1 MAVSA
6 GSGHTCAILDNG
18 DLKCWGRD
26 DYGQL
31 GDGGTNTNTNAPSST
46 AINLGTGRT
55 AVAVSVGGY
64 HTCATL
70 DNGDLKCWGLDS
82 KGQLGDGGTNTG
94 TNAPSS
100 TAIDLGTGRT
110 AVAVAGGTLH
120 TCAILDNGDLKC
132 WGFDN
137 NGQLGDGGSNTD
149 QGSPVS
155 LSGSN
160 TWDSST
166 GLSSGSGSGSGGGMT
181 NVTGATC
188 TVSPALPTGL
198 SIDSSTCTISGTPS
212 VATSNTTYN
221 ITADISGTTFL
232 TSFWLSSS
240 YPQLIPSVEGAELI
254 VGQAMSDITFQ
265 DASGTYN
272 GNGTAWL
279 LHDIEPGIYSSN
291 PAQFT
296 AFGDKVVFS
305 AIRQSIGNEMWM
317 SDGTPEGTT
326 VFDLATYEFG
336 NFIDS
341 SYPDEFTVI
350 GDTLYFSAH
359 SSNNSTG
366 VNSPGRNLWKSDG
379 TVSGTVMV
387 KDIVPNHNGGNAL
400 DAWTALTD
408 LTAFEDTLYFF
419 VDDGAAYGYGSYGN
433 ELWKSDGTNAGTVM
447 VKDINSGVDGSSGA
461 NLTVVGNTLF
471 FLADDGINGEEL
483 WKSDGTNAG
492 TVMVKDIN
500 NGVDG
505 SSPSELTAVGNT
517 LFFYADDGSN
527 GKELWKSDGTNAGT
541 VMVKDINSGSSGS
554 SPFEFT
560 AVGNT
565 LFFYANDGIHGFEL
579 WKSDGTTLGTVLVK
593 DIYPGN
599 CTPGPSPCGSATN
612 PHWLASV
619 NNTLFFTAWDGVNG
633 PELWKSDGTTS
644 GTEMIVDLNPSNSN
658 YDPDIAYYWV
668 PHYLLTIGDT
678 LYFAGRQNQASNI
691 ELHKT
696 DGTENG
702 TMMVQEIGTGNGYNG
717 LSWWTDANLEGR
729 AAFAN
734 DKMFFMARDYTQGQ
748 DVHGHEPWVLDPA
761 NITGLNSGSGSSMR
775 PVTGATCSV
784 SPALPTGLN
793 IDTSTCTISGTPAAD
808 SSNTSYTITAVI
820 DGNTYEADIWLST
833 STFAEITSTVEGAT
847 LQLGEAMTPITLN
860 YTSQAGNT
868 TVYNGNGTAWM
879 VKDIYS
885 GSMSGLNS
893 NYIEQDAIMG
903 NEMYFFASDGVNGYE
918 LWKSDGTEA
927 GTVMVKDIVSG
938 SGSSVGPY
946 TNLHITALNNTVYFV
961 ANDGTHGEELWKSDG
976 TEAGTVMVKDINPT
990 NANGGIGTLIPMGNT
1005 LYFRADDGTHGSELW
1020 KTDGTTSGT
1029 VMVKD
1034 IRSGSYPGL
1043 PETNRMTAV
1052 GNTLYFTANDG
1063 THGHE
1068 LWKSDGTTSG
1078 TVMVKNINT
1087 HNLGAAGSQIHR
1099 ISVAGNYIYFEA
1111 QGPNGWSYWRSDGT
1125 DAGTISLTTNG
1136 NRTANMGNSVTIGN
1150 TLYFGQN
1157 FDQLWKTDGTV
1168 SGTMM
1173 VKDVFPQQTN
1183 NIRFLHGHQADNPCD
1198 SNVGN
1203 TFYFAMGTSVSDPHY
1218 LWKSDGTA
1226 SGTVQVKDANNAN
1239 VEVGYSTCGII
1250 GDTLYFSNHTG
1261 EQLWKTNGTPS
1272 GTKMVVDLGGS
1283 VVPRFVPLNN
1293 KLYFPGNDGVH
1304 GAGLWALDP
1313 SNVVL
1318 STPPPVTWET
1328 HPALPEGMSISN
1340 GVISGTPSVYALNQT
1355 YTIYANQSG
1364 YSTTHELYF
1373 SVENTN
1379 PHTVV
1384 EDQPIEAIGFH
1395 PAFFDG
1401 TTTWSISPSLP
1412 NSLVQDTATG
1422 EITGTVDDAI
1432 SSTYTVTATH
1442 SSGASET
1449 FTFSIDS
1456 LLDTDGDG
1464 LPNELP
1470 PTYNPANP
1478 PTPGLVADID
1488 DDGDGLLD
1496 VVETGTGFYVDGQDT
1511 GTDPLDPDTDG
1522 DGICDGP
1529 NAVSGVC
1536 IAGPDAD
1543 PNGLL
1548 PPATLVA
1555 LNNTDI
1561 GTLSPYLSVDGG
1573 TFEISPELP
1582 NSLSMDPNTGVIT
1595 GIPIET
1601 MVNTTFTVWS
1611 NHSDGTSLTYDFTI
1625 EVLEDSDGDG
1635 LPDELP
1641 DDYDSSNPT
1650 SPGLV
1655 EDLDDDADGIPDTN
1669 ETDTGSYVNESDTG
1683 TSPTN
1688 PDSDADGMCDG
1699 PNAVSNVCTAG
1710 PDAFPL
1716 DPAGDT
1722 DTDGDGKP
1730 DVLKP
1735 GVDSTSVPPLE
1746 EDLDDDGDGWEDVNE
1761 TGTNVYVDETDTGT
1775 DSLNPDTDGDGICDG
1790 PLAVPGICGA
1800 GPDDRPFGEPFEGQ
1814 VYGVNNSFFPS
1825 LMPEVTLQPGST
1837 WEVHPDLPEG
1847 LEIDPDTGRITGVP
1861 TESMANTTFTVYGNG
1876 SDGVNFEYQF
1886 SMEILDDYDG
1896 DGVPNDLPDDYPVNG
1911 TLIEDNDDD
1920 NDGIPDEYETGT
1932 GVYVNG
1938 TDLGTD
1944 ALNPDTD
1951 GDGMCDGPVAIENV
1965 CDAGPDAFP
1974 LDPAGDTDTDGDGKP
1989 DVLKPGVDSTSTPAL
2004 EEDLDDDG
2012 DNVPDTDED
2021 AAGTDSLLPDTDG
2034 DGVCDGDIA
2043 VGSVCVAGP
2052 DAFPLDPSASVDT
2065 DDDGH
2070 PDEWNDGKDGSDS
2083 TSTPPLQL
2091 DDDDDNDTWA
2101 DTDELACSTNPL
2113 DKDDVPEDQDQD
2125 GICDLLDET
2134 DDSPISM
2141 VYNSTTLELLVGQ
2154 EMTPFA
2160 PTTSG
2165 GDIVTWEI
2173 SGQLPEGLTFGVT
2186 PARSTGL
2193 DGVIRGNPQ
2202 SAIAETLFTVWAN
2215 NSQYSQE
2222 FAFTLVV
2229 YQDTDLDGFADQLP
2243 SDYIGIFQEDL
2254 DDDNDGWNDTDEGDC
2269 GSDPLDASSKPSDTD
2284 GDGIC
2289 DALDDE
2295 QNAVSAETPEDG
2307 SSSSSFLSMWM
2318 WCCLLLLLLLLLI
2331 PLLFMDQVR
2340 AILYQGPEPEHTVFK
2355 PEVEEGMGTMDNPF
2369 VLKSIED
2376 VEPGTIVFSE
2386 EKIDI
2391 SEITPHLNIDIIDLN
2406 MEENDQRFMMRD
2418 RRASEEGIRMITANA
2433 EGKISIRLVMDD
2445 SVEPTKDGRTYTSL
2459 LKLGIA
2465 TVYFQWS
2472 VTFKAD
2478 EAYLAEQQAKLEAE
2492 KALEEAK
2499 LKEEEES
2506 KKKAEEEAAAAAL
2519 LAKEAEEKAAKEAKK
2534 KEEAEAKKK
2543 AKEEADAKKK
2553 ADAEAKAAKEA
2564 EEAAAKKAEE
2574 EAAAAALLVKEAE
2587 AKKKAKEEADAKKK
2601 ADAEAKAAKEAEEAA
2616 AKKAKEEAD
2625 AKKKA
2630 DAKAKAA
2637 KEAEEAAAK
2646 KAEEEA
2652 AAKKKADAE
2661 AKAAKEAEEAA
2672 AKKAEEEAAAKKAK
2686 EAEAKKKAKEEADAK
2701 KKADAKV
2708 KAAKEAEEAA
2718 AKKAKEAEDKKK
2730 AKKPATAKEAKKQEE
2745 LQRVKDRAKSID
2757 FKVIGKASSTELKS
2771 EVKKGAKTLEVAD
2784 ASKFAESGSAR
2795 ITDEDGSSVIVWT
2808 GKDGNVLTGVSGV
2821 ERVFGAASI
2830 VMARDDLQVIKGVG
2844 PFIEEKL
2851 NALGITTYRQIAN
2864 MNAKLE
2870 KQVNEAIEFFPGR
2883 VKRDQWVTQAKILLG
2898 EDVQLD
2904 EKALKQAEE
2913 LERVAKKA
2921 EKIDFATIG
2930 TASAMDKDN
2939 LQELK
2944 GIGPFIEEKLNALG
2958 IFKFEQIAKMTSKI
2972 EDEVNLAIEFF
2983 PGRVK
2988 RDQWVAQAKIKIG
3001 EDAQLDEKELKKAEE
3016 LERVAK
3022 KAEKIDFGTIG
3033 VASASDKDNL
3043 QEMKG
3048 IGPFIEEKLNALGI
3062 FKFEQIAKMTSK
3074 IEEEVN
3080 QAIEFFPGRVK
3091 RDEWVKQAKNL
3102 AKK

>member
-1 MAVSA
+1 M
-6 GSGHTCAILDNG
+6 
-18 DLKCWGRD
+18 
-26 DYGQL
+26 
-31 GDGGTNTNTNAPSST
+31 
-46 AINLGTGRT
+46 
-55 AVAVSVGGY
+55 
-64 HTCATL
+64 
-70 DNGDLKCWGLDS
+70 
-82 KGQLGDGGTNTG
+82 
-94 TNAPSS
+94 
-100 TAIDLGTGRT
+100 
-110 AVAVAGGTLH
+110 
-120 TCAILDNGDLKC
+120 
-132 WGFDN
+132 
-137 NGQLGDGGSNTD
+137 
-149 QGSPVS
+149 
-155 LSGSN
+155 
-160 TWDSST
+160 
-166 GLSSGSGSGSGGGMT
+166 
-181 NVTGATC
+181 
-188 TVSPALPTGL
+188 
-198 SIDSSTCTISGTPS
+198 
-212 VATSNTTYN
+212 
-221 ITADISGTTFL
+221 
-232 TSFWLSSS
+232 
-240 YPQLIPSVEGAELI
+240 
-254 VGQAMSDITFQ
+254 
-265 DASGTYN
+265 
-272 GNGTAWL
+272 
-279 LHDIEPGIYSSN
+279 
-291 PAQFT
+291 
-296 AFGDKVVFS
+296 
-305 AIRQSIGNEMWM
+305 
-317 SDGTPEGTT
+317 
-326 VFDLATYEFG
+326 
-336 NFIDS
+336 
-341 SYPDEFTVI
+341 
-350 GDTLYFSAH
+350 
-359 SSNNSTG
+359 
-366 VNSPGRNLWKSDG
+366 
-379 TVSGTVMV
+379 
-387 KDIVPNHNGGNAL
+387 
-400 DAWTALTD
+400 
-408 LTAFEDTLYFF
+408 
-419 VDDGAAYGYGSYGN
+419 
-433 ELWKSDGTNAGTVM
+433 
-447 VKDINSGVDGSSGA
+447 
-461 NLTVVGNTLF
+461 
-471 FLADDGINGEEL
+471 
-483 WKSDGTNAG
+483 
-492 TVMVKDIN
+492 
-500 NGVDG
+500 
-505 SSPSELTAVGNT
+505 
-517 LFFYADDGSN
+517 
-527 GKELWKSDGTNAGT
+527 
-541 VMVKDINSGSSGS
+541 
-554 SPFEFT
+554 
-560 AVGNT
+560 
-565 LFFYANDGIHGFEL
+565 
-579 WKSDGTTLGTVLVK
+579 
-593 DIYPGN
+593 
-599 CTPGPSPCGSATN
+599 
-612 PHWLASV
+612 
-619 NNTLFFTAWDGVNG
+619 
-633 PELWKSDGTTS
+633 
-644 GTEMIVDLNPSNSN
+644 
-658 YDPDIAYYWV
+658 
-668 PHYLLTIGDT
+668 
-678 LYFAGRQNQASNI
+678 
-691 ELHKT
+691 
-696 DGTENG
+696 
-702 TMMVQEIGTGNGYNG
+702 
-717 LSWWTDANLEGR
+717 
-729 AAFAN
+729 
-734 DKMFFMARDYTQGQ
+734 
-748 DVHGHEPWVLDPA
+748 
-761 NITGLNSGSGSSMR
+761 
-775 PVTGATCSV
+775 
-784 SPALPTGLN
+784 N
-793 IDTSTCTISGTPAAD
+793 IDTSTCTISGTPSVD
-808 SSNTSYTITAVI
+808 SANTTYTITAVI

-833 STFAEITSTVEGAT
+833 FTFGEITSTVEGAT
-847 LQLGEAMTPITLN
+847 LQLGEAMAPITLN
-860 YTSQAGNT
+860 YTSQDGHQTAPVNVTGNGSVWWDNQDIFCDCGEHMAIVHGNT
-868 TVYNGNGTAWM
+868 
-879 VKDIYS
+879 IYMDGVAS
-885 GSMSGLNS
+885 GSAGHELYAYSIDTGMSWLVADINS
-893 NYIEQDAIMG
+893 NGDSVPGERMSVLIGDTIIFDAD
-903 NEMYFFASDGVNGYE
+903 DGVHDRE
-918 LWKSDGTEA
+918 LWA
-927 GTVMVKDIVSG
+927 HNVL
-938 SGSSVGPY
+938 
-946 TNLHITALNNTVYFV
+946 TNTTWL
-961 ANDGTHGEELWKSDG
+961 
-976 TEAGTVMVKDINPT
+976 VKDINP
-990 NANGGIGTLIPMGNT
+990 NANQLSFIGGNFAEVMNGVLYFDAYEPANNVEIWGFDPQNGTSWNVTDSFTSMNQEQPGQKMIQVVGDTIYFSGREDTGWPYPAGTELWAYTATNQTTWLAADINPGSSASDPGEDFSVVIGDTIYFDAKITTGANLADRKIIAYDTSNHTHWVVTDVDQSDTLSYRDYNQMEYIGVVGSTIYTIGTNYIGMGPTGLNFQSRQIWAINIENETAWQVPNFPCLYSSGCIFPVNNMRLIVNDVI
-1005 LYFRADDGTHGSELW
+1005 YFGFDDDSNAEELW
-1020 KTDGTTSGT
+1020 AYNTTNETAWMITDLPGNPFTGFNPGEYMSLLVGDTIYFSGEAH
-1029 VMVKD
+1029 D
-1034 IRSGSYPGL
+1034 NSFQQGGYPGL
-1043 PETNRMTAV
+1043 GGASAGHLWAYDTSNES
-1052 GNTLYFTANDG
+1052 LYF
-1063 THGHE
+1063 
-1068 LWKSDGTTSG
+1068 
-1078 TVMVKNINT
+1078 
-1087 HNLGAAGSQIHR
+1087 
-1099 ISVAGNYIYFEA
+1099 
-1111 QGPNGWSYWRSDGT
+1111 
-1125 DAGTISLTTNG
+1125 
-1136 NRTANMGNSVTIGN
+1136 
-1150 TLYFGQN
+1150 
-1157 FDQLWKTDGTV
+1157 
-1168 SGTMM
+1168 
-1173 VKDVFPQQTN
+1173 
-1183 NIRFLHGHQADNPCD
+1183 
-1198 SNVGN
+1198 
-1203 TFYFAMGTSVSDPHY
+1203 
-1218 LWKSDGTA
+1218 
-1226 SGTVQVKDANNAN
+1226 
-1239 VEVGYSTCGII
+1239 
-1250 GDTLYFSNHTG
+1250 FSNHYTDMPTHPTDIG
-1261 EQLWKTNGTPS
+1261 TWNCNLIISHGVSPGMRFSFVIDDVLYYDIGADWSQSTSYNGNCPMPRVAGYQPS
-1272 GTKMVVDLGGS
+1272 VIT
-1283 VVPRFVPLNN
+1283 
-1293 KLYFPGNDGVH
+1293 Y
-1304 GAGLWALDP
+1304 
-1313 SNVVL
+1313 SNY
-1318 STPPPVTWET
+1318 TPPVSWET
-1328 HPALPEGMSISN
+1328 EPPLPAGMSIS
-1340 GVISGTPSVYALNQT
+1340 GGTISGTPSVYASNQT

-1373 SVENTN
+1373 SVDNAY

-1384 EDQPIEAIGFH
+1384 EDQPIDAIGFH

-1478 PTPGLVADID
+1478 PTSGLIADDD

-1496 VVETGTGFYVDGQDT
+1496 VVETGTGIYVDGQDT

-1601 MVNTTFTVWS
+1601 MANTTFTVWS

-1625 EVLEDSDGDG
+1625 EILEDSDGDG
-1635 LPDELP
+1635 LPNKLP

-1650 SPGLV
+1650 SPGLI

-1669 ETDTGSYVNESDTG
+1669 ETDTGSYVDESDTG

-1735 GVDSTSVPPLE
+1735 GIDSTSVPPLE

-1775 DSLNPDTDGDGICDG
+1775 DSKNPDTDGDGICDG

-1800 GPDDRPFGEPFEGQ
+1800 GPDERPFGEPFEGQ

-1825 LMPEVTLQPGST
+1825 LMPEVILQPGST

-1876 SDGVNFEYQF
+1876 SDGVNVEYQF

-1965 CDAGPDAFP
+1965 CDIGPDAFP

-2012 DNVPDTDED
+2012 DNVPDIDED

-2101 DTDELACSTNPL
+2101 DTDELACSTNPR
-2113 DKDDVPEDQDQD
+2113 DKDDVPQDQDQD

-2295 QNAVSAETPEDG
+2295 QNAVSAETPEGG

-2369 VLKSIED
+2369 ILKSIED

-2418 RRASEEGIRMITANA
+2418 RRASEEGIRMITANP

-2499 LKEEEES
+2499 LKEEEEA

-2564 EEAAAKKAEE
+2564 EEAAAKK
-2574 EAAAAALLVKEAE
+2574 
-2587 AKKKAKEEADAKKK
+2587 KAKEEADAKKK

-2616 AKKAKEEAD
+2616 AKKAR
-2625 AKKKA
+2625 KKQMQRRKQMQMQ
-2630 DAKAKAA
+2630 KPRLQR
-2637 KEAEEAAAK
+2637 
-2646 KAEEEA
+2646 
-2652 AAKKKADAE
+2652 
-2661 AKAAKEAEEAA
+2661 
-2672 AKKAEEEAAAKKAK
+2672 KAK
-2686 EAEAKKKAKEEADAK
+2686 EAEAKKAE
-2701 KKADAKV
+2701 
-2708 KAAKEAEEAA
+2708 EEAA

-2745 LQRVKDRAKSID
+2745 LQRVKERAKSID
-2757 FKVIGKASSTELKS
+2757 FKIIGKASSTELKS

-3022 KAEKIDFGTIG
+3022 KAEKIDFSTIG